1 MRMVGGKEE
10 RVALR
15 KGVTADERK
24 EEIKRQSLGLIAIT
38 EHFDTEK
45 ELRWMT
51 VSPLLCAGTF
61 PRSILANLY

>member
-15 KGVTADERK
+15 KGATTDGLK
-24 EEIKRQSLGLIAIT
+24 DEIKRQSLGLIAIT
-38 EHFDTEK
+38 EHFDTE
-45 ELRWMT
+45 LRWMT
-51 VSPLLCAGTF
+51 VSPLLCAGTL